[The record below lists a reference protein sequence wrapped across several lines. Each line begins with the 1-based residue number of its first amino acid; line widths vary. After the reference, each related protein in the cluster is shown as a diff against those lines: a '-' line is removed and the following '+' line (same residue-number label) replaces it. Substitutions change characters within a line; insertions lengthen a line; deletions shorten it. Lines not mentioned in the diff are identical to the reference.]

1 MLKLAKAFDII
12 LADAQLSYKYCAK
25 AFKIMDK
32 LVTERQEAQPTSSKL
47 YQIIL
52 APFYYKFGD
61 SITTFI
67 ELNTDE
73 FGNVKTLQQDDSS
86 EEEEE
91 DESEEEA

>member
-1 MLKLAKAFDII
+1 
-12 LADAQLSYKYCAK
+12 
-25 AFKIMDK
+25 MDK
-32 LVTERQEAQPTSSKL
+32 LVTERQEAQPSSSKL

-73 FGNVKTLQQDDSS
+73 FGNVKTL
-86 EEEEE
+86 
-91 DESEEEA
+91 

>member
-1 MLKLAKAFDII
+1 
-12 LADAQLSYKYCAK
+12 
-25 AFKIMDK
+25 MDK
-32 LVTERQEAQPTSSKL
+32 LVTERQEEQSSSSKL

-91 DESEEEA
+91 SEEEAEIDDPREESKDEPVITTDEV

>member
-1 MLKLAKAFDII
+1 
-12 LADAQLSYKYCAK
+12 
-25 AFKIMDK
+25 MDK
-32 LVTERQEAQPTSSKL
+32 LVTERQEAQSSSSKL

-86 EEEEE
+86 EEEE
-91 DESEEEA
+91 SEEEAEIDDPREESKDEPVITTEEV